1 MIIYVI
7 TAKADEK
14 IYTKI
19 EGFVSENYMETG
31 EIRLYMT
38 REEIKEDEEGDFI
51 ESD

>member
-31 EIRLYMT
+31 EIRLDMT